1 MRNAKIEN
9 SIGCEFLRNSL
20 IFISPPAMIGVALHL
35 TLAVIFDFTESARSY
50 VREMCVIFTRCR
62 RRRAAITGV
71 N

>member
-20 IFISPPAMIGVALHL
+20 ILSPPAMIGVALHL
-35 TLAVIFDFTESARSY
+35 TLAVIFDFTESARTY
-50 VREMCVIFTRCR
+50 VREMCVIFTRCC